1 MGEYDRGER
10 ARFCSACSKNVYN
23 ISDMTKNEA
32 EAFLRQKGA
41 SVCLRFYRRSDGTI
55 MTDDCPVGLRRLRD
69 RYRKLARL
77 VSTGCSLFLVLVGTG
92 GRAKDLDSED
102 PRNSNLKQQ
111 EEQRALYAERMR
123 NAKNGLLAFYPTSMG
138 GSDLL
143 IPIGNAR
150 DGSDPFRHGYLAKK
164 TLPPPTFLRQG
175 AAKRT
180 QVVVGAVTFM
190 CGPVFFGS
198 TIM

>member
-1 MGEYDRGER
+1 
-10 ARFCSACSKNVYN
+10 
-23 ISDMTKNEA
+23 MTKNEA

-111 EEQRALYAERMR
+111 ERKDLYAERMR
-123 NAKNGLLAFYPTSMG
+123 NAKNGGIGFYMA
-138 GSDLL
+138 GSDVL

-164 TLPPPTFLRQG
+164 TLPPPTFLREG
-175 AAKRT
+175 KFGLDVEVPKRDCRT
-180 QVVVGAVTFM
+180 RIIRRTGMPYSV
-190 CGPVFFGS
+190 CN
-198 TIM
+198 